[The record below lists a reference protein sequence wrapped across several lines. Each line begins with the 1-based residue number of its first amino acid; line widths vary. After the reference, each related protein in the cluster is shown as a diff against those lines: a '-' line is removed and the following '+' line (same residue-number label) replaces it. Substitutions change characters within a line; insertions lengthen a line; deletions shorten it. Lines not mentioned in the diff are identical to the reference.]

1 MHSGYEGRGFVPKLR
16 KISTRPSR
24 LADQVYGR
32 LMAAILDGTIGQG
45 DRLIQEKLAEDLA
58 VSRTPVREAL
68 LRLEREGVI
77 EQAGRKGFV
86 VKTVSEGMIR
96 SIYQAREA
104 VEGYAARVVAERSDP
119 DTIDRLA
126 ARIAR
131 LGPASNIE
139 SSYEANRLAHRAIVE
154 ATGNEYLV
162 ELFDAIW
169 GKTIAVKIFADLWMA
184 EAIHRPVTDLHAE
197 VIDALR
203 SGDGDRA
210 AKVMVEH
217 IREGL
222 DQQLD
227 VLEQREPKGQSI
239 TR

>member
-1 MHSGYEGRGFVPKLR
+1 MHIGYEGRGFVPKLR
-16 KISTRPSR
+16 KITTKPSR

-68 LRLEREGVI
+68 LRLEREGII

-86 VKTVSEGMIR
+86 VKTVSEEMIQ

-104 VEGYAARVVAERSDP
+104 VEGYAARLVAEQAD
-119 DTIDRLA
+119 DGAIDRLA
-126 ARIAR
+126 QRIAQ
-131 LGPASNIE
+131 LGPAANVA

-162 ELFDAIW
+162 ELFDSIW
-169 GKTIAVKIFADLWMA
+169 GRTISVKIFADLWVA
-184 EAIHRPVTDLHAE
+184 EEVHRPVTDLHAE
-197 VIDALR
+197 VFEALR

-210 AKVMVEH
+210 AKVMIEH
-217 IREGL
+217 IRHGL
-222 DQQLD
+222 DQQLE
-227 VLEQREPKGQSI
+227 VLE
-239 TR
+239 TRRRPHSAEV